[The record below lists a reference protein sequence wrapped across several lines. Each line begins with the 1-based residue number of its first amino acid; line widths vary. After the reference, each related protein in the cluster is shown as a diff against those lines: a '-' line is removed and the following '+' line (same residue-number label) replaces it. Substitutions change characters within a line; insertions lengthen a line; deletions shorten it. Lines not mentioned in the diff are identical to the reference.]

1 MDSVA
6 GEALRS
12 LRDIKGIHGSFIVRE
27 GSGELLC
34 RDLPAVVDDN
44 VLMDVGPRID
54 RLLGIVESAQ
64 PTETVA
70 MRFGEERLDIK
81 RMGSAHLCVLADAGV
96 SPPALRMAMKLVCRK
111 LEAHAWPAPALDPK
125 SSAPASSA
133 GQKITVQFRGRTTRI

>member
-1 MDSVA
+1 MDSTA
-6 GEALRS
+6 GDALRS

-34 RDLPAVVDDN
+34 RDLPAVVDDG

-54 RLLGIVESAQ
+54 RLLGIVESVP

-70 MRFGEERLDIK
+70 MRFGDERLDIK
-81 RMGSAHLCVLADAGV
+81 RMGPAHLCVLADAAV

-111 LEAHAWPAPALDPK
+111 LEAYAWPSPAAK
-125 SSAPASSA
+125 ASSAPSAS
-133 GQKITVQFRGRTTRI
+133 QKITVQFRGRTTSI